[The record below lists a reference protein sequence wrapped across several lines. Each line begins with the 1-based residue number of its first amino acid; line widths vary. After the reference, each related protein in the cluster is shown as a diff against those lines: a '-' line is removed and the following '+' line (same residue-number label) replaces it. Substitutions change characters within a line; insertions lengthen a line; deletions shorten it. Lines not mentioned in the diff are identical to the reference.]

1 MGAVEWKLRLL
12 DDPMG
17 IQFIEAV
24 KNIRLDKA

>member
-17 IQFIEAV
+17 IQFVQAV
-24 KNIRLDKA
+24 KTIQLDKV